1 MALTVTATDV
11 ELQKPV
17 NVVFQQTFLRRAQQV
32 CPYFAG
38 TVPGQLNKQQGTSTI
53 KWRRIEQETPSTTAL
68 TELTGEASY
77 MQGRSADTPTFTDVV
92 ATVSKYGQFYIVNE
106 EVDLYN
112 PNRTTDELVEV
123 LGESAGRSLN
133 QLMRDVEEDNS
144 TQQFAGGVAS
154 VGAVATVTAAG
165 DLNLA
170 INVLTRNSARTF
182 SPMTT
187 GNTSIGTAPI
197 LPSYWAICHPDVAY
211 DVAGITGFKSVET
224 YAGQTATV
232 TGEFG
237 YYARAGRG
245 LRFVMSEDAMVDTG
259 NTADGAAVSAGQD
272 IRSTSGNADIYTIV
286 IYGQD
291 AFGSVGLGKRHSD
304 GIYRAG
310 DNTGGWDMIFHPR
323 GSGGTSDP
331 FDEIGTLAWK
341 AYFAGAVLNSNW
353 SRALRVAATN
363 ISTL

>member
-1 MALTVTATDV
+1 MAQTITATDV

-38 TVPGQLNKQQGTSTI
+38 TMPGTLNKQMGTSTI
-53 KWRRIEQETPSTTAL
+53 KWRRIEQETPSTSAL
-68 TELTGEASY
+68 TELTGTASY
-77 MQGRSADTPTFTDVV
+77 MQGRDADTPSFTDVT
-92 ATVSKYGQFYIVNE
+92 ATVAKYGQFYIVNE
-106 EVDLYN
+106 EVDLFN
-112 PNRTTDELVEV
+112 PNRTTDELVDV

-133 QLMRDVEEDNS
+133 QLMRDIEEDNS
-144 TQQFAGGVAS
+144 TQRFAGNVAS
-154 VGAVATVTAAG
+154 TGAVNAIVTTG
-165 DLNLA
+165 DLNYT
-170 INVLTRNSARTF
+170 INELTRNSARTF
-182 SPMTT
+182 VPMTT
-187 GNTSIGTAPI
+187 GSQNIGTAPI

-211 DVAGITGFKSVET
+211 DVAGLTGFKSIEV

-245 LRFVMSEDAMVDTG
+245 LRFVMSEDSSIDT
-259 NTADGAAVSAGQD
+259 NAGATGGTDVRGTGGD
-272 IRSTSGNADIYTIV
+272 TDVYTIV
-286 IYGQD
+286 MYGQD

-310 DNTGGWDMIFHPR
+310 DNTGGWEMIFKDR

-331 FDEIGTLAWK
+331 FNEIATLAWK
-341 AYFAGAVLNSNW
+341 AWFAGAVLNSNW
-353 SRALRVAATN
+353 SRALRVAATKLDN
-363 ISTL
+363 